1 MTPVDRLVVVTL
13 VIALASLDGTA
24 HAQSAEAEALFRDG
38 RALIKHGQLAAGCDK
53 LAASDRLEPS
63 TGTLLNLGD
72 CREKQGKLASAWGAF
87 RRAEAMAK
95 RAGNDDRRRAEAAR
109 RAVSIEPRLS
119 TLRIDVAG
127 HVDGLVVHRDDEVVD
142 PAVWGTAVPVD
153 PGTYTLR
160 AEAPGFTP
168 WQLRIAVGGNAEH
181 KTAQVPALEREPVAA
196 APVEPPP
203 PATTPPPVV
212 PPPAEVAEQ
221 HVTYATIRRSRTW
234 SATRGVSI
242 GFGIAAVGALGT
254 GVYFGVQAKDLQDRA
269 DQRCPLPVCADPEG
283 LRDNAQARTDATRAN
298 ILYGVAGASAALS
311 VVLWLVGAPGDEMVV
326 TPAIGDHQT
335 GVSFAGR
342 F

>member
-1 MTPVDRLVVVTL
+1 MTHVDRLAVTL
-13 VIALASLDGTA
+13 VIALAWSGTA

-72 CREKQGKLASAWGAF
+72 CREKQDKLATAWGAF

-109 RAVSIEPRLS
+109 RAIVLESRLS
-119 TLRIDVAG
+119 TLRVDVAG

-168 WQLRIAVGGNAEH
+168 WQLRIAIGGNAEH

-196 APVEPPP
+196 APVVASPPP
-203 PATTPPPVV
+203 PIV
-212 PPPAEVAEQ
+212 PAPAAVAERR
-221 HVTYATIRRSRTW
+221 ATFATMRRSRTW
-234 SATRGVSI
+234 SATRGVSL

-254 GVYFGVQAKDLQDRA
+254 GVYFGLQSKDFQDRA
-269 DQRCPLPVCADPEG
+269 DQRCPLAVCADPEG
-283 LRDNAQARTDATRAN
+283 LRDNAQAQTDATRAN

-326 TPAIGDHQT
+326 TPMISDHQT
-335 GVSFAGR
+335 GASLAGR